1 MLKKPKIL
9 VVGSF
14 MMDLI
19 SSAPRVPNMGET
31 VTGFDFRTAPGGK
44 GSNQAIQC
52 ARLGAD
58 VTMVGCVGDDAFGK
72 ELLASSA
79 AAGVDVSRV
88 KISAERATGVADIQ
102 LQVTERGAQN
112 RILIVPGANY
122 DLRPEDLEWLREGV
136 KEYDLMMLQLEIDME
151 TICFAAACAKAAG
164 VPVMLNP
171 APAAP
176 MPEKLLACATWLSP
190 NEHEAALLAG
200 MPPIH
205 ADENGVDQSGLAAV
219 AAALREKGV
228 KKVMITLGGNGS
240 VVCSAD
246 GIRATACVRMPE
258 VKDPTAAGD
267 SFVAAFC
274 TGVTAGLPEK
284 EALAFASH
292 AAAITVSRMGATPS
306 LPTLDEV
313 QALLRE
319 RNYGGF
325 DPAALDV
332 LK

>member
-1 MLKKPKIL
+1 
-9 VVGSF
+9 
-14 MMDLI
+14 
-19 SSAPRVPNMGET
+19 
-31 VTGFDFRTAPGGK
+31 
-44 GSNQAIQC
+44 
-52 ARLGAD
+52 
-58 VTMVGCVGDDAFGK
+58 MVGCVGDDAFGK

-267 SFVAAFC
+267 SFVAAVC
-274 TGVTAGLPEK
+274 PGVTAGLPEK